1 MPFWAA
7 CSTRPTSSSASCQDR
22 DKGKCLFP
30 SCASF
35 RVLRVIKT
43 QDPRGSKPAY
53 ISDKKACEV
62 HQMVVLGRRGR
73 PEIPMERAYMK
84 GRFHSAA
91 QGSANAGPDKGPAQ
105 RKGHTVN
112 KRLADAHDAD
122 KKGRRHNLFKTW
134 VPCFHIDCKSSPH
147 LPAPAMARM
156 GRRIV

>member
-1 MPFWAA
+1 
-7 CSTRPTSSSASCQDR
+7 
-22 DKGKCLFP
+22 
-30 SCASF
+30 
-35 RVLRVIKT
+35 
-43 QDPRGSKPAY
+43 
-53 ISDKKACEV
+53 
-62 HQMVVLGRRGR
+62 
-73 PEIPMERAYMK
+73 MK

-147 LPAPAMARM
+147 LPGARHGKDGKKDRIAKLADELGVDGCEALMDAHHDKGQKEAAQKKARHGAAPLHRFRGAPAN
-156 GRRIV
+156 GFC